1 MVAHDRFCL
10 YMPPLT
16 SIASYREMVDYAAA
30 HGITQLETLNIL
42 DLSTPDLEVAKELKA
57 YASEKGITFPC
68 VSVGISLVDD
78 DRSKAIETLKRY
90 ADVAKILGSPFLH
103 HTIALNFSEPQ
114 FIADHFELFYQRGLE
129 AVREVFDYAATLGIR
144 TIYEDQGFLFNG
156 RKTFTR
162 FLSEVDRNVGVVADF
177 GNIQFVDEDVEDF
190 IPAFS
195 DRIVHVHVKDYL
207 VTPGGS
213 RNPHPDEY
221 TSRGGNYLKGCLI
234 GTGSVNTGAA
244 FAALRAIGYTGALAL
259 EGDPIGPDE
268 ETAFCKNLEAITRY
282 IDRYL

>member
-1 MVAHDRFCL
+1 MAPQDRFCL
-10 YMPPLT
+10 YMPPLA
-16 SIASYREMVDYAAA
+16 SIRSYKEMVDYAVA
-30 HGITQLETLNIL
+30 HGITKLETLNIL
-42 DLSTPDLEVAKELKA
+42 DLSTPDLQIAKELKA
-57 YASEKGITFPC
+57 YADVKGITFPC

-78 DRSKAIETLKRY
+78 DRKAAIETAKRY
-90 ADVAKILGSPFLH
+90 ADVAEILGSPYLH

-114 FIADHFELFYQRGLE
+114 FITDHFELFYQRGLE
-129 AVREVFDYAATLGIR
+129 AVREIFDYAAALGIR
-144 TIYEDQGFLFNG
+144 TVYEDQGFLFNG
-156 RKTFTR
+156 RETFTR
-162 FLSEVDRNVGVVADF
+162 FLKEVDRNVGVVADF
-177 GNIQFVDEDVEDF
+177 GNIQFVDENVEDF
-190 IPAFS
+190 IPVFS

-234 GTGSVNTGAA
+234 GTGNVNTGSA
-244 FAALRAIGYTGALAL
+244 FAALRAIGYQGALAL

-268 ETAFCKNLEAITRY
+268 ETAFCKNLETIIRY

>member
-16 SIASYREMVDYAAA
+16 SIASYHEMVDYAAA

-42 DLSTPDLEVAKELKA
+42 DLSTPDFEVAKKLKA

-114 FIADHFELFYQRGLE
+114 FMADHFELFYQRGLE

-268 ETAFCKNLEAITRY
+268 EAAFCKNLEAITRY